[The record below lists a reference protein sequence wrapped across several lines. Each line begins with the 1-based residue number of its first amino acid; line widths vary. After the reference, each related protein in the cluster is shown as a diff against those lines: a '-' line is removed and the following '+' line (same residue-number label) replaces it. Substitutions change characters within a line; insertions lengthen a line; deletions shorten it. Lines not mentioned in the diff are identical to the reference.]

1 MHTLVRAC
9 DRLATGIDFVRMDL
23 YLTSSSPSG
32 MAFGEATFTPRA
44 GHNLFDPPS
53 IDAGLGRRWCDGR
66 RSGVQQLQPQPAG
79 PRKQVAG
86 GQHVQSAV
94 WHGGDLA
101 SSQLARAQA
110 YGGQRMGAG

>member
-1 MHTLVRAC
+1 VHTLVRAC

-53 IDAGLGRRWCDGR
+53 IDAGLGRRWCDGMAETWR
-66 RSGVQQLQPQPAG
+66 ALSWRVLKRMEG
-79 PRKQVAG
+79 
-86 GQHVQSAV
+86 SAWV
-94 WHGGDLA
+94 LGEDP
-101 SSQLARAQA
+101 SED
-110 YGGQRMGAG
+110 